1 MAADALP
8 ADLALRGGRL
18 DTGPAL
24 AVADLPAGL
33 ADPRAGSGERS

>member
-18 DTGPAL
+18 DTGVAL

-33 ADPRAGSGERS
+33 ANPRAGSGERS